1 MDTKVIELINQ
12 YPNDMELG
20 NALRRMWWR
29 ESNEGVK
36 IYESPDKGKT
46 VYSRNIGESQRT
58 LIKDEG
64 EI

>member
-36 IYESPDKGKT
+36 IYESPDGGKT
-46 VYSRNIGESQRT
+46 IFSRNIGESQRT

-64 EI
+64 KV

>member
-36 IYESPDKGKT
+36 IYESPDGGKT
-46 VYSRNIGESQRT
+46 IFSRNIGESQRT

>member
-36 IYESPDKGKT
+36 IYESPDGGKT
-46 VYSRNIGESQRT
+46 IFSRNIGESQRT

-64 EI
+64 EV